1 MIDKNDKLHTVAA
14 YLANRY
20 NSGLTHSLHS
30 ASARFADRANSDLTY
45 SLLLRAVQVKI
56 GKVEF
61 LLQMLRKVDKNS
73 KDYWLLD
80 YRDIMK
86 QKNFVSYVSNLKSD
100 SGSIFLGIKCKTA
113 NDKFS
118 YYMSVHKKLA
128 KVKLSEI
135 STEEAIDIIDEHIAL
150 IRQANAD
157 AQIKEKIKLVDEL

>member
-1 MIDKNDKLHTVAA
+1 MIDKNDKLHTVSA
-14 YLANRY
+14 YLADRF

-30 ASARFADRANSDLTY
+30 VSACLADRANSDLTY

-86 QKNFVSYVSNLKSD
+86 QKNFVSYVSNLKSN
-100 SGSIFLGIKCKTA
+100 GSRYSSIGKTA
-113 NDKFS
+113 NDKFG

-135 STEEAIDIIDEHIAL
+135 STEEAIDIIDEHIVL

>member
-1 MIDKNDKLHTVAA
+1 MIDKHDKLHTVSA
-14 YLANRY
+14 YLANST
-20 NSGLTHSLHS
+20 NSGFTYAHHSVS
-30 ASARFADRANSDLTY
+30 AYLAHRANSDLTY

-100 SGSIFLGIKCKTA
+100 GSRYSSIGKTA
-113 NDKFS
+113 NDKFG
-118 YYMSVHKKLA
+118 YYMRVHKKLA

-135 STEEAIDIIDEHIAL
+135 STEEAINIIDEHIVL

>member
-14 YLANRY
+14 YLANRS
-20 NSGLTHSLHS
+20 NSGLTHSL
-30 ASARFADRANSDLTY
+30 
-45 SLLLRAVQVKI
+45 LLCAVQVKI

-86 QKNFVSYVSNLKSD
+86 QKNFVSYVFNLESD
-100 SGSIFLGIKCKTA
+100 SGIFLGLRCKTA